1 MRSKFLTL
9 TLFLSLI
16 YSLTATAADIK
27 GILVDNADQS
37 PLISATVQLLSA
49 RDSSLVKGTVS
60 DADGRFRIPGVARGK
75 YVARISYVGYES
87 KKVPFSVGSETVDLG
102 KIAVKENTVVLR
114 EAEVTAV
121 RAEVKVMQDTVEY
134 NADSYKT
141 QPNAVVEDLLKRLPG
156 VEVGSDGKITAQ
168 GKEVTK
174 ILVDGKEFFSDDA
187 KVASRNIP
195 VDMVDKLQVID
206 RKSDLARLTGVD
218 DGEDETVINLTV
230 KKGMKQGWFGNATVG
245 YGTDGRYTGNM
256 MINRF
261 VNDNQFSI
269 IADANN
275 INEMSFS
282 MPGSGRF
289 SRFGGTDG
297 VNDAQNVGFNFNVGN
312 EEKFRAGGDVMI
324 SHSRQKTIQS
334 SNKQY
339 LFPDSTSYEN
349 SWSNALDRT
358 HNVTG
363 NFRLQWQVDSLNT
376 LDFRPSFM
384 VSVNKSNKTSGS
396 ELIAGDAA
404 QTKVNDSQN
413 TVASSGTSYDIGG
426 ELVYNYKFRS
436 HPGRSFSTQ
445 VTYKYSNT
453 KEDETTYSVNHY
465 FLQPDQD
472 ETRDQYT
479 DNHQWTS
486 RAGARLTW
494 TEPLGDIKK
503 ARFLTFS
510 YRMNYYF
517 NNADKLVYNVDR
529 EYDSSRAVQLLEDNY
544 SIVTNHVVANTLAEE
559 SGVLDEDQSNRF
571 RNDQFTQQ
579 VRIGFKQNRKKY
591 RLNVGF
597 SVDPTMM
604 RSKNLINSEKDIP
617 ERWVWNYS
625 PYLRFRYTVS
635 KTNSLAIDYRG
646 RSSSPTMTQLQP
658 VPDLS
663 NPSRIVVG
671 NPNLVPSF
679 NHRVSIR
686 YNNFNQQRQSSIM
699 AFGSINVTQNSIVSK
714 TVYDAT
720 TGKQTSTYDN
730 VNGVWNADGMMMYTS
745 PIGNRGWRW
754 TNNVFARY
762 SRAVGFN
769 NGEENRSGTLMLS
782 ETPSI
787 AFRTD
792 IVDVELRPYY
802 NFQQTRNSLQTSNR
816 DIHTYGGS
824 FNANYYTPFGLSIG
838 SDITYSATSGYSE
851 GYDNNQ
857 WLWNASLSY
866 EFLKNKSATIAVKAY
881 DLLQQKK
888 NVSRNVTANYIEDR
902 QFNTVTRYFM
912 VTFSYRF
919 TRLGKGTTEK
929 DINYDGFGP
938 DGNRP
943 PDMPKD
949 SNKNGGQNRR
959 PMGPPPGG
967 RPPF

>member
-1 MRSKFLTL
+1 MKNSTYLLTVIIS
-9 TLFLSLI
+9 LFSTVFA
-16 YSLTATAADIK
+16 SAADVK
-27 GILVDNADQS
+27 GLLVDNNDQT

-49 RDSSLVKGTVS
+49 RDSSLVKGVVS
-60 DADGRFRIPGVARGK
+60 DVNGHFRFTGVARGK
-75 YVARISYVGYES
+75 YVAKVSYVGYETTT
-87 KKVPFSVGSETVDLG
+87 VAISVGDATVDLG
-102 KIAVKENTVVLR
+102 KIAVKENSIVLR
-114 EAEVTAV
+114 DAEVTAV
-121 RAEVKVMQDTVEY
+121 RAEVKVMEDTVEY

-245 YGTDGRYTGNM
+245 YGTDNRYSGNLM
-256 MINRF
+256 VNRF

-269 IADANN
+269 VADANN

-289 SRFGGTDG
+289 RRFGGVDG

-312 EEKFRAGGDVMI
+312 DEIFRAGGDVMY
-324 SHSRQKTIQS
+324 SHSRQKTQQT

-339 LFPDSTSYEN
+339 LFADSTSYEN
-349 SWSNALDRT
+349 AFSNAIDRS
-358 HNVTG
+358 HNLTG
-363 NFRLQWQVDSLNT
+363 NFRMQWQVDSLNT

-384 VSVNKSNKTSGS
+384 LSVNDSDKASWSR
-396 ELIAGDAA
+396 LFAGDANRTA
-404 QTKVNDSQN
+404 VNSSDN
-413 TVASSGTSYDIGG
+413 LLTSSGTSYDIGG
-426 ELVYNYKFRS
+426 EVVYNHKFRNR
-436 HPGRSFSTQ
+436 PGRSFSTQ
-445 VTYKYSNT
+445 LTYKYSNT
-453 KEDETTYSVNHY
+453 NEDETTYSINKY

-479 DNHQWTS
+479 DNHQWSS
-486 RAGARLTW
+486 RVGARLTW
-494 TEPLGDIKK
+494 TEPIGNINK
-503 ARFLTFS
+503 ARFLTFA

-517 NNADKLVYNVDR
+517 KNADKLVYNADR
-529 EYDSSRAVQLLEDNY
+529 EYDPQRALRILEDDY
-544 SIVTNHVVANTLAEE
+544 GIVTNHVVANTLAAE

-571 RNDQFTQQ
+571 RNDQFSQQ
-579 VRIGFKQNRKKY
+579 IRVGFKQNRKKY
-591 RLNVGF
+591 RLNVGV
-597 SVDPTMM
+597 SVNPTMM
-604 RSKNLINSEKDIP
+604 KSENLLNSEKNIP
-617 ERWVWNYS
+617 ERWVWNYA
-625 PYLRFRYTVS
+625 PFMRFRYSIS

-646 RSSSPTMTQLQP
+646 RSTSPTMTQLQP
-658 VPDLS
+658 VPDES

-671 NPNLVPSF
+671 NPNLLPAF
-679 NHRVSIR
+679 NHRISVR
-686 YNNFNQQRQSSIM
+686 YNNFNQERQSSIM
-699 AFGSINVTQNSIVSK
+699 AFGGINVAQNSIVSK
-714 TVYDAT
+714 TIYDKE
-720 TGKQTSTYDN
+720 TGKQTTTYDN
-730 VNGVWNADGMMMYTS
+730 VNGVWSADGMMMYTS

-754 TNNVFARY
+754 TNNAFARY

-769 NGEENRSGTLMLS
+769 NGERNHSGTLMLS

-787 AFRTD
+787 AFRND

-802 NFQQTRNSLQTSNR
+802 NYQQTRNSIQTDNR
-816 DIHTYGGS
+816 DIHSYGGS

-838 SDITYSATSGYSE
+838 SDITYSATSGYSA

-866 EFLKNKSATIAVKAY
+866 EFLKDKSATIALKAY

-888 NVSRNVTANYIEDR
+888 NVSRSVTANYIEDQ
-902 QFNTVTRYFM
+902 QFNTVTRYVM
-912 VTFSYRF
+912 LTFSYRF
-919 TRLGKGTTEK
+919 TRLGKGTSEK
-929 DINYDGFGP
+929 DINYDGFAPG
-938 DGNRP
+938 GHRP
-943 PDMPKD
+943 PEMPADMK
-949 SNKNGGQNRR
+949 RR
-959 PMGPPPGG
+959 GNQPLPMGPPPGG
-967 RPPF
+967 RRPF